1 MKYILL
7 LILITA
13 LFHQPITA
21 SGIKEIATDTS
32 SKAEEM
38 PFKKLTHLIDQYA
51 ENELAKGNVHSF
63 AVAIYR
69 DGNVYHNYYGE
80 IDKGAQNKPDDNTL
94 YEIASISK
102 VFAGSLAA
110 RAVLEGKIKLED
122 DIRKFLPGEYPNLEF
137 EDSPITIRNL
147 LTHTLGFKTKN
158 PVKLEAVNRK
168 IQEGYY
174 ENRPF
179 DYDISD
185 FLDEL
190 KSVELDKKPGT
201 FYEYNSVGSEL
212 VAYILE
218 NMYNKTYKDLLQDF
232 LNELKMENTYLQ
244 EYQNHKKHL
253 INCYTD
259 SGKLAPVDKN
269 PLLGGGYGIL
279 TTLPDLIKFMKFQL
293 ESDSPLIKE
302 SRRILYED
310 DGDNVMGYLW
320 QDMGIGKEE
329 GFYYSKTGDSY
340 GIRSGLLICPDSN
353 YGQIVIINN
362 KSDAAHDDWEILFNK
377 IETDLIKFPRINLK
391 SIVKAQFLDAPQAA
405 KQQFKLLSRNEG
417 LYFNNNLEYAL
428 NSLGYDLLYADKK
441 VNKAIEIFE
450 FATKEF
456 PENANLFDS
465 LGEAYFVNK
474 EFGNAL
480 LNYKKSL
487 ELNPGNENAK
497 KYISDINKRKAY

>member
-1 MKYILL
+1 MKYIFL
-7 LILITA
+7 LITA
-13 LFHQPITA
+13 LFSQSVTA
-21 SGIKEIATDTS
+21 SDMVTDS
-32 SKAEEM
+32 SGKAK
-38 PFKKLTHLIDQYA
+38 PFKSLTHLIDQYA
-51 ENELAKGNVHSF
+51 ENEVAKGNIHSL

-69 DGNVYHNYYGE
+69 DGSVYHNYYGE
-80 IDKGAQNKPDDNTL
+80 IDKGAQNKPDDITL

-122 DIRKFLPGEYPNLEF
+122 DIRTFLPGEYPNLEF
-137 EDSPITIRNL
+137 ENTPISIRNL

-179 DYDISD
+179 DYGTSD
-185 FLDEL
+185 FLEEL

-201 FYEYNSVGSEL
+201 YYEYNSVGSEL

-218 NMYNKTYKDLLQDF
+218 QVYNRKYRDLLQDF

-244 EYQNHKKHL
+244 EYQNHKKYL
-253 INCYTD
+253 INSYTD
-259 SGKLAPVDKN
+259 SGKLAPADKN
-269 PLLGGGYGIL
+269 PLWGGGYGML

-293 ESDSPLIKE
+293 ESDNPLIKE

-320 QDMGIGKEE
+320 QDMGTGKEE

-340 GIRSGLLICPDSN
+340 GVRSGLLICPDSN

-362 KSDAAHDDWEILFNK
+362 KSDAAHDDWETLFNK

-391 SIVKAQFLDAPQAA
+391 SIVKAQFLDDLEAA
-405 KQQFKLLSRNEG
+405 KQQFNVLSGREE

-428 NSLGYDLLYADKK
+428 NSLGYDLMYADKK
-441 VNKAIEIFE
+441 VNEAINIFE
-450 FATKEF
+450 FAIKEF

-465 LGEAYFVNK
+465 LGEAYFIN
-474 EFGNAL
+474 EEYDNSL

-497 KYISDINKRKAY
+497 KYISEISKLKAN